1 MAGCSFCEGWSNS
14 SAELHGDGIP
24 GAVSGTG
31 GWRDVALS
39 RGEFLFQMKLNV
51 RLFILKGG
59 GRCSTS
65 DVRSELSSPNVNKTR
80 RQNL

>member
-1 MAGCSFCEGWSNS
+1 ME
-14 SAELHGDGIP
+14 
-24 GAVSGTG
+24 
-31 GWRDVALS
+31 S
-39 RGEFLFQMKLNV
+39 RGSEQGVGGGLFQMKLNV

-59 GRCSTS
+59 GKCSTS